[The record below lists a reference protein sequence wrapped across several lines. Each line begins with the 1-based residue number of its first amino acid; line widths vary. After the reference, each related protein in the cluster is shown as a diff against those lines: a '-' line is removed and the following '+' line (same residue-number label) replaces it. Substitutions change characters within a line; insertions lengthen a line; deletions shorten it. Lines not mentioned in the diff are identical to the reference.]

1 MDINI
6 YNKIACTVQFDFLHV
21 SLILSIFHICNQHQ
35 HQPCAWCAFSVI
47 TGTTA
52 TLQDKAPCS
61 WAKVHLYQHSVLHHV
76 FHKPAFSPGGC
87 GDRDSTTYRPAGHI
101 FSLGVYR
108 GAVIEQRNK
117 SLNHYLR
124 MHAQIIIGTARCS
137 LFNKVAIIIRS
148 IFQVCE
154 LHPMS
159 NNSTKCQPRI

>member
-1 MDINI
+1 MLAQSSLIFFMSLSFYPFFISAISINI
-6 YNKIACTVQFDFLHV
+6 SHV
-21 SLILSIFHICNQHQ
+21 LDVPSLSSQEQQPHYKTRPLVLELNSIYTNTQCFTMCFTNQPFH
-35 HQPCAWCAFSVI
+35 
-47 TGTTA
+47 
-52 TLQDKAPCS
+52 
-61 WAKVHLYQHSVLHHV
+61 
-76 FHKPAFSPGGC
+76 PGVVVT
-87 GDRDSTTYRPAGHI
+87 DSTTYRPAGHI

-137 LFNKVAIIIRS
+137 FFNKVAIIIRS